1 MALSRQR
8 ICRRVR
14 TERATECLADAWC
27 RCVRACGVAMI
38 LKKKARPPTPLMS
51 PSAGRAHTCAGQT
64 TLDAQDTGALLSLSS
79 LSLSAS
85 YTDSVT
91 RHKQMFSHCVP
102 MFFSLLPSSSFS
114 VHSRR
119 LVSTHSSHLST
130 RHSMQTVAAG
140 SSHVCASEPARR
152 THKHTHFARGLSAS
166 RAHCSL
172 SHSNP

>member
-1 MALSRQR
+1 MP
-8 ICRRVR
+8 
-14 TERATECLADAWC
+14 
-27 RCVRACGVAMI
+27 CGDD
-38 LKKKARPPTPLMS
+38 LKKKLANRPLSCLKAQGAHIRVRDRRPLTPKTPGLF
-51 PSAGRAHTCAGQT
+51 
-64 TLDAQDTGALLSLSS
+64 SLSS

-102 MFFSLLPSSSFS
+102 MFFSLLPSSSSFS

-140 SSHVCASEPARR
+140 SSHVCASEPARH
-152 THKHTHFARGLSAS
+152 TNTLKHTHFARGLSAS